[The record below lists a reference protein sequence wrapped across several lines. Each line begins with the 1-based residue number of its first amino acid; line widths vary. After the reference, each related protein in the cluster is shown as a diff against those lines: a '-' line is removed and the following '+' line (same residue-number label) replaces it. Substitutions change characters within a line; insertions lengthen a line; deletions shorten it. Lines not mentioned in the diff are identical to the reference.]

1 MLIKTKKLSENA
13 VMPQRM
19 NVGDAGFDLVATSMR
34 KDYEHGVVVFCT
46 GLAFELPEGY
56 AMFVYPRSSSY
67 KHHALMANCVGVV
80 DSGYRGEV
88 HVTYR
93 GLDCDYEVGDRI
105 AQAVIMPIPSVEY
118 VEAEELSDS
127 ERGAN
132 GIGSTGVR

>member
-1 MLIKTKKLSENA
+1 MLIIKTKKLRENA

-34 KDYEHGVVVFCT
+34 KDHEHGVVVFGT

-88 HVTYR
+88 HVMFSLKKKLGTAKVICKPPV
-93 GLDCDYEVGDRI
+93 LVPKT
-105 AQAVIMPIPSVEY
+105 AQESS
-118 VEAEELSDS
+118 LSKLG
-127 ERGAN
+127 EMAH
-132 GIGSTGVR
+132 V